1 MAYGL
6 FWNDGVHFDLHER
19 KMKFFWVGNNTGNL
33 VFIRALKD
41 ILHPKVFPLW
51 DVDSGAFR
59 DDPEVTH
66 YVTTELIWL
75 TENTVYP
82 HVWKML
88 SAIGD
93 KPLVPIS
100 VGVHSRTE
108 STKLA
113 IAPDTVKLLRTI
125 SERATLGVRGEYT
138 AAVLERLGIINLQ
151 IIGCPSLYCGLDPTL
166 RIDKAPFRE
175 DMKAVCNFRTFY
187 GKLNPTECEF
197 LTFAANRK
205 LPFVEQTQQEL
216 TLLNCQNNEPQFRYF
231 DAWLKEQTHVFYEIE
246 PWVEWLRQFDFSMG
260 SRFHGNVLAIMNGI
274 PALTM
279 VIDGRMQEMTK
290 YFRLPTLDVKDFSL
304 DRPLSYYYDLADFT
318 EFNRVYPQRLA
329 TFLDFLHRNGLKE
342 VARCRR

>member
-1 MAYGL
+1 MAVGL
-6 FWNDGVHFDLHER
+6 FWNDNVHFDKHDW

-33 VFIRALKD
+33 VFIRALKN
-41 ILHPKVFPLW
+41 IFNPIIFPLW

-59 DDPEVTH
+59 DDPSVTH

-88 SAIGD
+88 DGIGD

-108 STKLA
+108 SAKVNLN
-113 IAPDTVKLLRTI
+113 PDTVKLLRTI
-125 SERATLGVRGEYT
+125 SERAVLGVRGEYT
-138 AAVLERLGIINLQ
+138 AAVLERLGVLNLQ
-151 IIGCPSLYCGLDPTL
+151 IIGCPSLYYGMDDSFRLD
-166 RIDKAPFRE
+166 KQPFRE
-175 DMKAVCNFRTFY
+175 DMKAAVNFRTFY
-187 GKLNPTECEF
+187 GSLQPAECEF
-197 LTFAANRK
+197 LTFAANQR

-216 TLLNCQNNEPQFRYF
+216 TLENCQNNAPQFEYLSR
-231 DAWLKEQTHVFYEIE
+231 WLDEQKRVFFEIG
-246 PWVEWLRQFDFSMG
+246 PWTEWLRQIDFSIG

-279 VIDGRMQEMTK
+279 VIDGRMQELTNF
-290 YFRLPTLDVKDFSL
+290 FRLPTMDARAFSMN
-304 DRPLSYYYDLADFT
+304 RPLSYYYDLADFT

-329 TFLDFLHRNGLKE
+329 SFRDFLRRNGLTE
-342 VARCRR
+342 AMQA